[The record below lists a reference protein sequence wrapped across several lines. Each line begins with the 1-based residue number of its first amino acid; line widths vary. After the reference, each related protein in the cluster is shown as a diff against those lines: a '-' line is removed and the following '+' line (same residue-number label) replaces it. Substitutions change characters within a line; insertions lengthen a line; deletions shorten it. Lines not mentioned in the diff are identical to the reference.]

1 MRQPSKT
8 DSLRFLIESGLPVGT
23 ILDVGVQ
30 ECTAELIAC
39 FPSAQHILFEPDT
52 NQRETIH
59 RNYAGIDHVLV
70 EAAVTATS
78 GFLHVA
84 KDGSTGAGLAA
95 FRPAENVPTLTIPAV
110 SLDDWVAEHPVA
122 KPYLLKVA
130 KPYLLKVDVDGG
142 EIEVLRGATRTLADT
157 SCVAI
162 EAPMHV
168 LADRL
173 GVLLQAGF
181 ALWDIVDL
189 CYYHGNLS
197 QVDLVCVSYAFRA
210 NLPDLRPWETKEFRW
225 DAWQSLMG

>member
-1 MRQPSKT
+1 MRQPTKT

-110 SLDDWVAEHPVA
+110 SLDDWIAEHP
-122 KPYLLKVA
+122 VA

-157 SCVAI
+157 SCVVI

-197 QVDLVCVSYAFRA
+197 QVDLFCVSYAFRA

>member
-30 ECTAELIAC
+30 ERTAELIAC
-39 FPSAQHILFEPDT
+39 FPSTQHILFEPDT

-59 RNYAGIDHVLV
+59 RNYAGFDHVLV

-110 SLDDWVAEHPVA
+110 SLDDWIAEHP
-122 KPYLLKVA
+122 VA

-157 SCVAI
+157 SCVVI

>member
-1 MRQPSKT
+1 MRQPTKT

-110 SLDDWVAEHPVA
+110 SLDDWIAEHP
-122 KPYLLKVA
+122 VA

-157 SCVAI
+157 SCVVI